1 MKNQL
6 KIDPNTADLQDPDVR
21 NQLFIQYQALMYKIV
36 NQFVGNVPLNF
47 DDIVGAAM
55 EGFTLALN
63 KWKKGTSQNFQQY
76 AAWSMRNA
84 ILNSTNQEGHIV
96 RFSAYQQRK
105 AKEAG
110 KSPYIHKRISEIT
123 TPMGDEDRE
132 DRMAIL
138 GTEDPDFTLETEDS
152 IFYRFFQWMDE
163 NFSQR
168 DCHIFYHTYG
178 IRGYELLKGT
188 ELADLFGLSAAAIS
202 VSNKKVIRAIRANKE
217 IMDMLSDLLKN

>member
-1 MKNQL
+1 MKDLNR
-6 KIDPNTADLQDPDVR
+6 IDPNTADLQDPEVR
-21 NQLFIQYQALMYKIV
+21 NKLFIQYQALMYKIV

-47 DDIVGAAM
+47 DDIMGAAM

-84 ILNSTNQEGHIV
+84 ILNSSNQEGHIV

-105 AKEAG
+105 AKEDG
-110 KSPYIHKRISEIT
+110 RPSYIHKRINEIT
-123 TPMGDEDRE
+123 APAGDEDRE

-138 GTEDPDFTLETEDS
+138 GVEDPDFTLETDDAV
-152 IFYRFFQWMDE
+152 FYKFFRWMDA

-178 IRGYELLKGT
+178 VRGYDLLKGT
-188 ELADLFGLSAAAIS
+188 ELAQLFGLSAAAIS
-202 VSNKKVIRAIRANKE
+202 VSNKKIIRAIRANPE
-217 IMDMLSDLLKN
+217 IMDMLSDLLK